1 MLLLA
6 AGRSGGG
13 ALPERAIVVEPT
25 VPADENERIAELC
38 SLHILDTPAE
48 ERFDRITCTVQLV
61 FNVPIALIT
70 LVDGNRQ
77 WFKSRAGLDAA
88 ETPRNI
94 SFCGHAILSD
104 DAFIVPDA
112 AADPRFADNPLVT
125 GEPFIRFY
133 AGVPLH
139 AAGGARLGTLCMIDR
154 VPRAFS
160 EDDAATLR
168 DLAKW
173 AELELNLYSVSKA
186 TELSREKE
194 SRLQAIVEHAGDAI
208 ITIDNAGLVET
219 FNPAAQRIF
228 GYRADEIIGQ
238 PVHMLAA
245 EHYRREVARYV
256 QTLAVEGIGTRSRIS
271 RQVIA
276 RRKDGSR
283 FPADLVVTEMRVNG
297 WRAFTGLVRDISR
310 RRRAADEVKKLNRQL
325 AETLS
330 LQQAILNS
338 TNYAIIAVN
347 TMGEVTMFN
356 KGAQRML
363 GYTEKEMPTQESL
376 AVLYEPSA
384 LAARLHALS
393 VELGRPVGPGADAF
407 IAKARLRKPDETEWT
422 FIRKDG
428 SRLPVMLSLSGV
440 WDEHEML
447 AGFVGIAHDLS
458 DQKRVEH
465 MKNEFV
471 STVSH
476 ELRTP
481 LTSIRGSLGLLA
493 GGAVGDIPPAA
504 KGLLDI
510 ANKNC
515 DRLVRLLND
524 ILDVEKIESGNMRFE
539 PVVQPLLPIAEQAV
553 AATYA
558 FGSQYQV
565 SFDLRSDSGDLM
577 VAVDADRLLQ
587 VIVNLLSNASKF
599 APPGDIVEVR
609 LTRRT
614 RTARLSVI
622 DHGVG
627 IAPAFRE
634 RMFQKFAQADASDK
648 RQKGG
653 TGLGLNISKAIVER
667 HQGTIDFI
675 SEPGVRTEFYVDLP
689 LAEAAP

>member
-1 MLLLA
+1 ML
-6 AGRSGGG
+6 
-13 ALPERAIVVEPT
+13 EPP
-25 VPADENERIAELC
+25 VPADENERIAALC

-48 ERFDRITCTVQLV
+48 ERFDRITCTVQVV

-70 LVDGNRQ
+70 LVDRERQ
-77 WFKSRAGLDAA
+77 WFKSRQGLDLS
-88 ETPRNI
+88 ETPRKM

-104 DAFIVPDA
+104 EPFIVPDA
-112 AADPRFADNPLVT
+112 AADPRFADNPLVN
-125 GEPFIRFY
+125 GKPFIRFY

-139 AAGGARLGTLCMIDR
+139 APGGARLGTLCLIDR
-154 VPRAFS
+154 VPRSFS
-160 EDDAATLR
+160 ADDVATLR

-173 AELELNLYSVSKA
+173 AELELNLYSVTQA

-238 PVHMLAA
+238 PVQMLAA
-245 EHYRREVARYV
+245 EHYRKEVAAQV
-256 QTLAVEGIGTRSRIS
+256 QTMALEGIGGRARIS

-276 RRKDGSR
+276 RRKDGTR
-283 FPADLVVTEMRVNG
+283 FPADLVVSEMRVNG

-338 TNYAIIAVN
+338 SDYAIIAVN
-347 TMGEVTMFN
+347 ILGEVTMFN
-356 KGAQRML
+356 DGAERML
-363 GYTEKEMPTQESL
+363 GYTEKDMPTQEAL
-376 AVLYEPSA
+376 AVLYDPAE
-384 LAARLHALS
+384 LTARIDSLS
-393 VELGRPVGPGADAF
+393 LELGRPVRPGADAF
-407 IAKARLRKPDETEWT
+407 IAKARLRLPDETEWT

-428 SRLPVMLSLSGV
+428 SRLPVILSLNAI
-440 WDEHEML
+440 WDEHDLL

-458 DQKRVEH
+458 ERRRIEH

-493 GGAVGDIPPAA
+493 GGAAGEIPKAA
-504 KGLLDI
+504 KTLVDI

-515 DRLVRLLND
+515 DRLVRLIND
-524 ILDVEKIESGNMRFE
+524 ILDVDKIESGNMRFD
-539 PVVQPLLPIAEQAV
+539 VIVQPLLPIAEQAV
-553 AATYA
+553 AATNAYA
-558 FGSQYQV
+558 SQFEV
-565 SFDLRSDSGDLM
+565 SFDLRADSGDLM
-577 VAVDADRLLQ
+577 VAADADRLSQ

-599 APPGDIVEVR
+599 APAGDVVEVR
-609 LTRRT
+609 LSRVPGGV
-614 RTARLSVI
+614 RLSVT

-627 IAPAFRE
+627 IPPEFRE
-634 RMFQKFAQADASDK
+634 RIFQKFAQADSSDQ
-648 RQKGG
+648 RQKSG
-653 TGLGLNISKAIVER
+653 TGLGLNISKAIIQR
-667 HQGTIDFI
+667 HRGKIDFI
-675 SEPGVRTEFYVDLP
+675 SEPGVRTEFYFELP
-689 LAEAAP
+689 LAMVAA